1 MRSKSRFGSKT
12 GRDSNRDAEQD
23 VKEDPDGSKS
33 ISDEDESL
41 GAEEGVDRYERSSDR
56 YRAAASERA
65 GAEGSASARR
75 SFGNSFSKS
84 GGVSGEK
91 SGGGGF
97 NKGGGFSS
105 GKSAGS
111 GSSSSGNSSFA
122 RKSIFGRPGGSSLSS
137 SGSSKAEAIAASL
150 QEAGETTQQD
160 SEPVFERSSD
170 RAYPKRGSFGGGV
183 SARSSSNSA
192 SADAPA
198 EYERSSDRS
207 KFGRGGLGGRK
218 ASSQGARGKSS
229 SQSTDGEDVFERS
242 TDRQTSRRN
251 SPKSVKPAEEKTPE
265 RAEIADI
272 AASPQV
278 DQHQSE
284 PGQADSPAGLDAVN
298 AEERLKRARAVLEQA
313 QALVQSQTA
322 PAKAAR
328 ESKPKPAVISAGVER
343 QTGVDIADP
352 FEHFEQCV
360 PSAAEAVAK
369 AAVEAVSESQN
380 AEAVY
385 SRGST
390 GRGKASAT
398 GDSKR
403 KGPQLSLRGRALGYL
418 SRREHSRTELSR
430 KLTPHLGEGESLDT
444 LLDALEREGWLSNE
458 RFVES
463 VVHLRGTRLGTSR
476 IVHELKRNGI
486 DETLVQDA
494 GAELNK
500 TELTRAREVWSKK
513 FGELPIT
520 PAERAKQ
527 ARFLATRGFNGGTI
541 VKVLKAAE
549 DDFIDE

>member
-23 VKEDPDGSKS
+23 VKEDPDGSQS

-56 YRAAASERA
+56 YRAAASERV

-97 NKGGGFSS
+97 NKSGGFSS

-111 GSSSSGNSSFA
+111 GAGSNSSFA
-122 RKSIFGRPGGSSLSS
+122 RKSSFGRPGDSSLSS
-137 SGSSKAEAIAASL
+137 GISKAEAIAASL

-160 SEPVFERSSD
+160 NEPVFERSSD
-170 RAYPKRGSFGGGV
+170 RAYPKRGSFGGGAL
-183 SARSSSNSA
+183 ARSSSNSA

-207 KFGRGGLGGRK
+207 KFRRGGLGGRK
-218 ASSQGARGKSS
+218 AAGSTSRGKSS
-229 SQSTDGEDVFERS
+229 PQSADGEDVFERS

-251 SPKSVKPAEEKTPE
+251 SPKSAKPADDNS
-265 RAEIADI
+265 AEIAKL
-272 AASPQV
+272 AVAPQV
-278 DQHQSE
+278 EQLRIE
-284 PGQADSPAGLDAVN
+284 PVQPDSAVGLDAVN
-298 AEERLKRARAVLEQA
+298 AGERLKRARAVLEQA
-313 QALVQSQTA
+313 HAVVQSEAA
-322 PAKAAR
+322 PAKVAR
-328 ESKPKPAVISAGVER
+328 NSQSKPAVISPGIQRE
-343 QTGVDIADP
+343 TGIDIADP
-352 FEHFEQCV
+352 FEPFEQCA
-360 PSAAEAVAK
+360 PSAAD
-369 AAVEAVSESQN
+369 AVSENQN
-380 AEAVY
+380 AEPVY
-385 SRGST
+385 TRGST

-398 GDSKR
+398 SDSKR
-403 KGPQLSLRGRALGYL
+403 KGPPLSLRGRALGYL

-430 KLTPHLGEGESLDT
+430 KLTPHLDEGDSLDT

-463 VVHLRGTRLGTSR
+463 VVHRRGTRLGTSR

-486 DETLVQDA
+486 DETLIQDA

-500 TELTRAREVWSKK
+500 TELARAREVWSKK
-513 FGELPIT
+513 FGNPPTT

-541 VKVLKAAE
+541 VKVLKSGE

>member
-1 MRSKSRFGSKT
+1 MMRSKSRFGSKT

-33 ISDEDESL
+33 IGDEDESL
-41 GAEEGVDRYERSSDR
+41 GAEEEVDRYERSSDR
-56 YRAAASERA
+56 YRAAASERV

-111 GSSSSGNSSFA
+111 GSGSSGNSSFA
-122 RKSIFGRPGGSSLSS
+122 RKSSFGRAGGSSLSS
-137 SGSSKAEAIAASL
+137 RGSSKAEAIAASL

-192 SADAPA
+192 SADTSA

-218 ASSQGARGKSS
+218 VSGQGARGKSS
-229 SQSTDGEDVFERS
+229 SPSADGEDVFERS

-251 SPKSVKPAEEKTPE
+251 SPKSAKPAEEKTPQ

-284 PGQADSPAGLDAVN
+284 PVQPDSPAGLDAVN
-298 AEERLKRARAVLEQA
+298 AEERLKCARAVLEQA
-313 QALVQSQTA
+313 QALVPSQTA
-322 PAKAAR
+322 PEKAAR
-328 ESKPKPAVISAGVER
+328 KSKSKPAVISPGIQQEI
-343 QTGVDIADP
+343 GIDIADP
-352 FEHFEQCV
+352 FEPFEQCA
-360 PSAAEAVAK
+360 PPATD
-369 AAVEAVSESQN
+369 AVSESQN
-380 AEAVY
+380 TEPVY
-385 SRGST
+385 SRGSS

-430 KLTPHLGEGESLDT
+430 KLTPHVGEGESLDT

-463 VVHLRGTRLGTSR
+463 VVHRRGTRLGTSR

-486 DETLVQDA
+486 DETLIQDA

-500 TELTRAREVWSKK
+500 TELARAREVWSKK
-513 FGELPIT
+513 FGDLPTT

-541 VKVLKAAE
+541 VKVLKAG
-549 DDFIDE
+549 DDEFIDE

>member
-1 MRSKSRFGSKT
+1 MMRSKSRFGSKT

-41 GAEEGVDRYERSSDR
+41 SAEEGVDRYERSSDR
-56 YRAAASERA
+56 YRAAAGERV
-65 GAEGSASARR
+65 GVEGSAPARR
-75 SFGNSFSKS
+75 SFGNSFSKG

-91 SGGGGF
+91 SGSGGF

-111 GSSSSGNSSFA
+111 SSSGNSSFA
-122 RKSIFGRPGGSSLSS
+122 RKSSFGRPGGSSLS

-170 RAYPKRGSFGGGV
+170 RAYPKRGSFGGGGV
-183 SARSSSNSA
+183 SARSSLKSA
-192 SADAPA
+192 SAEAPA
-198 EYERSSDRS
+198 EYERSSDRN
-207 KFGRGGLGGRK
+207 KFGRGGLSGRK
-218 ASSQGARGKSS
+218 AAGSTTRGKSS
-229 SQSTDGEDVFERS
+229 PQPVDGVDVFERS

-251 SPKSVKPAEEKTPE
+251 SPKSAKLADENSAK
-265 RAEIADI
+265 IADI
-272 AASPQV
+272 AVAPQV
-278 DQHQSE
+278 DQQQFE
-284 PGQADSPAGLDAVN
+284 PAQPDSATGLDAVD
-298 AEERLKRARAVLEQA
+298 AEERLKRARAVLEQT
-313 QALVQSQTA
+313 QSVVQSQAA

-328 ESKPKPAVISAGVER
+328 KSQSKPPVISPGVER
-343 QTGVDIADP
+343 ETGIDVADP
-352 FEHFEQCV
+352 FESFEQCV
-360 PSAAEAVAK
+360 PSAAD
-369 AAVEAVSESQN
+369 AVSESQN
-380 AEAVY
+380 AEPVY

-390 GRGKASAT
+390 GRGKSSAT
-398 GDSKR
+398 GDFKR

-430 KLTPHLGEGESLDT
+430 KLTPHLGEGDSLDT
-444 LLDALEREGWLSNE
+444 LLDALTGEGWLSNE

-463 VVHLRGTRLGTSR
+463 VVHRRGTRLGTSR

-486 DETLVQDA
+486 DETLIQDA
-494 GAELNK
+494 GAELKK

-513 FGELPIT
+513 FGEPPTT

-541 VKVLKAAE
+541 VKVLKAG
-549 DDFIDE
+549 DDEFIDE

>member
-12 GRDSNRDAEQD
+12 SRDSSRDAEQD

-41 GAEEGVDRYERSSDR
+41 DAEEGVDRYERSSDR
-56 YRAAASERA
+56 YRAAAGERV

-91 SGGGGF
+91 SGSGGF
-97 NKGGGFSS
+97 SKGGGFSS

-111 GSSSSGNSSFA
+111 SGSSFA
-122 RKSIFGRPGGSSLSS
+122 KKSSFGRPGGSSLSS
-137 SGSSKAEAIAASL
+137 GTSKAEAIAASL
-150 QEAGETTQQD
+150 EEAGGSTQQD

-170 RAYPKRGSFGGGV
+170 RAFPKRGSFGGGA
-183 SARSSSNSA
+183 SARSSSSSA
-192 SADAPA
+192 SAEAPA

-207 KFGRGGLGGRK
+207 KFGRGGLSGRK
-218 ASSQGARGKSS
+218 TASPASSGKFSPK
-229 SQSTDGEDVFERS
+229 TADGEDVFERS
-242 TDRQTSRRN
+242 TDRQTSRRKA
-251 SPKSVKPAEEKTPE
+251 PKSTKSAD
-265 RAEIADI
+265 EIGTESADI
-272 AASPQV
+272 AVAPQLEQQQIAPV
-278 DQHQSE
+278 Q
-284 PGQADSPAGLDAVN
+284 PDSAAGLDAVD
-298 AEERLKRARAVLEQA
+298 AEERLKRARVVLE
-313 QALVQSQTA
+313 QALVQSQAA

-328 ESKPKPAVISAGVER
+328 KSQSKPPVISPGIERDAGI
-343 QTGVDIADP
+343 DIADP
-352 FEHFEQCV
+352 FESFEQCV
-360 PSAAEAVAK
+360 PSAAD
-369 AAVEAVSESQN
+369 AVSESQN
-380 AEAVY
+380 AEPVY
-385 SRGST
+385 TRGST

-430 KLTPHLGEGESLDT
+430 KLTPHLGEGDSLDT

-463 VVHLRGTRLGTSR
+463 VVHRRGIRLGTSR

-486 DETLVQDA
+486 DETLIQDA
-494 GAELNK
+494 GAELKK
-500 TELTRAREVWSKK
+500 TELARARDVWSKK
-513 FGELPIT
+513 FGELPTT

-541 VKVLKAAE
+541 VKVLKAG
-549 DDFIDE
+549 DDEFIDE

>member
-23 VKEDPDGSKS
+23 VKEDSDGSKS

-56 YRAAASERA
+56 YRAAAGERV

-84 GGVSGEK
+84 GAVAGEK

-97 NKGGGFSS
+97 SKGGGFSG

-111 GSSSSGNSSFA
+111 SSGSGSSFA
-122 RKSIFGRPGGSSLSS
+122 RKSSFGRPGGSSLS

-150 QEAGETTQQD
+150 QAVGETTQQD

-170 RAYPKRGSFGGGV
+170 RAYPKQRGSFGSGGA
-183 SARSSSNSA
+183 SARSSSKSA
-192 SADAPA
+192 SAEAPA

-207 KFGRGGLGGRK
+207 KFGRGGLSGRK
-218 ASSQGARGKSS
+218 AASPASRGKSS
-229 SQSTDGEDVFERS
+229 PQPADGEDVFERS
-242 TDRQTSRRN
+242 SDRQTSRRKA
-251 SPKSVKPAEEKTPE
+251 PKSTKPADENS
-265 RAEIADI
+265 AESADI
-272 AASPQV
+272 AVAPQLE
-278 DQHQSE
+278 QQQIE
-284 PGQADSPAGLDAVN
+284 PAQPDSAAGLDAVD

-313 QALVQSQTA
+313 LVQSQTA

-328 ESKPKPAVISAGVER
+328 KSQSKPPIISPGVVGE
-343 QTGVDIADP
+343 TGIDIADP
-352 FEHFEQCV
+352 FESFEQCV
-360 PSAAEAVAK
+360 PSATD
-369 AAVEAVSESQN
+369 AVSESQN
-380 AEAVY
+380 AEPVY
-385 SRGST
+385 TRGST
-390 GRGKASAT
+390 ARGKASAT

-418 SRREHSRTELSR
+418 SRREHSRAELSR
-430 KLTPHLGEGESLDT
+430 KLTPHLGEGDSLDT

-463 VVHLRGTRLGTSR
+463 VVHRRGTRLGTSR

-486 DETLVQDA
+486 DETLIQDA
-494 GAELNK
+494 GTELKK

-513 FGELPIT
+513 FGEPPTT

-541 VKVLKAAE
+541 VKVLKMGD

>member
-1 MRSKSRFGSKT
+1 MMRSKSRFGSKT

-41 GAEEGVDRYERSSDR
+41 SAEEGVDRYERSSDR

-65 GAEGSASARR
+65 GAEGSAPARR

-91 SGGGGF
+91 SGSGGF
-97 NKGGGFSS
+97 SKGGGFSS

-111 GSSSSGNSSFA
+111 SGGGNSSFA
-122 RKSIFGRPGGSSLSS
+122 RKSSFGRPGGSSAS
-137 SGSSKAEAIAASL
+137 SGTSKAEAIAASL
-150 QEAGETTQQD
+150 EAADGATPED
-160 SEPVFERSSD
+160 SEPVYERSSD
-170 RAYPKRGSFGGGV
+170 RAYPKRGSFGGGGASV
-183 SARSSSNSA
+183 RSSSKSA

-207 KFGRGGLGGRK
+207 KFGRGGLSGRK
-218 ASSQGARGKSS
+218 AASPATRSKSS
-229 SQSTDGEDVFERS
+229 PQPADGEDVFERS
-242 TDRQTSRRN
+242 TDRNISRRKA
-251 SPKSVKPAEEKTPE
+251 SKSAKPADEKISE
-265 RAEIADI
+265 SAESAGI
-272 AASPQV
+272 AAAPQ
-278 DQHQSE
+278 DDEHRSEFAQS
-284 PGQADSPAGLDAVN
+284 DSTAEFEVID

-313 QALVQSQTA
+313 LVQSQAT

-328 ESKPKPAVISAGVER
+328 KSQSKPPVISPGIDR
-343 QTGVDIADP
+343 NPSIDIADP
-352 FEHFEQCV
+352 FEPFEQCA
-360 PSAAEAVAK
+360 PSAAD
-369 AAVEAVSESQN
+369 AVSESQN
-380 AEAVY
+380 AESVY

-390 GRGKASAT
+390 GRGKSSAT

-418 SRREHSRTELSR
+418 SRREHSRAELSR
-430 KLTPHLGEGESLDT
+430 KLTPHLGEDDSLDT

-463 VVHLRGTRLGTSR
+463 VVHRRGTRLGTNR

-486 DETLVQDA
+486 DETLIQDA

-513 FGELPIT
+513 FGELPTT

-541 VKVLKAAE
+541 VKVLKAG
-549 DDFIDE
+549 DDEFIDE

>member
-33 ISDEDESL
+33 IRDEDESPD
-41 GAEEGVDRYERSSDR
+41 AEEGVDRYERSSDR
-56 YRAAASERA
+56 YRAAAGERV
-65 GAEGSASARR
+65 GADGSASARR
-75 SFGNSFSKS
+75 SFGNSFSKRS
-84 GGVSGEK
+84 GISGEK
-91 SGGGGF
+91 SGSGGF

-111 GSSSSGNSSFA
+111 SSSGNSSFA
-122 RKSIFGRPGGSSLSS
+122 RKSSFGRPGSSSLS

-150 QEAGETTQQD
+150 QAADETTQQD

-170 RAYPKRGSFGGGV
+170 RAYPKRGTFGGGA
-183 SARSSSNSA
+183 SARASSNSA
-192 SADAPA
+192 SAEAPA

-207 KFGRGGLGGRK
+207 KFGRGGLSGRK
-218 ASSQGARGKSS
+218 AASPASRGKSS
-229 SQSTDGEDVFERS
+229 PQPADGEDVFERS
-242 TDRQTSRRN
+242 SDRNTNRRKAL
-251 SPKSVKPAEEKTPE
+251 KSAKPADEKASE
-265 RAEIADI
+265 SAESADI
-272 AASPQV
+272 AAVSQV
-278 DQHQSE
+278 DQQQIQ
-284 PGQADSPAGLDAVN
+284 PTQPDSSAGLNAVD

-313 QALVQSQTA
+313 QTLVQTQAA

-328 ESKPKPAVISAGVER
+328 KSQSKPAVISPGVVGEI
-343 QTGVDIADP
+343 GIDVADP
-352 FEHFEQCV
+352 FESFEQCV
-360 PSAAEAVAK
+360 PSAVDEI
-369 AAVEAVSESQN
+369 SESQN
-380 AEAVY
+380 AEPVY
-385 SRGST
+385 TRGST

-430 KLTPHLGEGESLDT
+430 KLTPHLGEGDSLDT
-444 LLDALEREGWLSNE
+444 LLDGLEREGWLSNE

-463 VVHLRGTRLGTSR
+463 VVHRRGTRLGTSR

-486 DETLVQDA
+486 DETLIQDA
-494 GAELNK
+494 GTELKK

-513 FGELPIT
+513 FGELPTT

-541 VKVLKAAE
+541 VKVLKAG
-549 DDFIDE
+549 DDEFIDE

>member
-1 MRSKSRFGSKT
+1 MMRSKSRFGSKT

-33 ISDEDESL
+33 ISDEDESPD
-41 GAEEGVDRYERSSDR
+41 AEEGVDRYERSSDR
-56 YRAAASERA
+56 YRAAAGERV

-84 GGVSGEK
+84 GAVAGEK

-97 NKGGGFSS
+97 SKGGGFSG

-111 GSSSSGNSSFA
+111 SSGSGSSFA
-122 RKSIFGRPGGSSLSS
+122 RKSSFGRPGGSSLS

-150 QEAGETTQQD
+150 EEAGETTQQD

-170 RAYPKRGSFGGGV
+170 RAYPKRGSFGSGGA
-183 SARSSSNSA
+183 SAPSSSKSA
-192 SADAPA
+192 SAEAPA

-207 KFGRGGLGGRK
+207 KFGRGGLSGRK
-218 ASSQGARGKSS
+218 AASPASRGKSS
-229 SQSTDGEDVFERS
+229 PQPADGEDVFERS
-242 TDRQTSRRN
+242 SDRQTSRRKA
-251 SPKSVKPAEEKTPE
+251 PKSTKPADENS
-265 RAEIADI
+265 AESADI
-272 AASPQV
+272 AVAPQLE
-278 DQHQSE
+278 QQQIE
-284 PGQADSPAGLDAVN
+284 PAQPDSAAGLDAVD

-313 QALVQSQTA
+313 LVQSQAA

-328 ESKPKPAVISAGVER
+328 KSQSKPPIISPGVAGE
-343 QTGVDIADP
+343 TGIDIADP
-352 FEHFEQCV
+352 FESFEQCV
-360 PSAAEAVAK
+360 PSAAD
-369 AAVEAVSESQN
+369 AVSESQN
-380 AEAVY
+380 AEPVY
-385 SRGST
+385 TRGST
-390 GRGKASAT
+390 ARGKASAT

-418 SRREHSRTELSR
+418 SRREHSRAELSR
-430 KLTPHLGEGESLDT
+430 KLTPHLGEGDSLDT

-463 VVHLRGTRLGTSR
+463 VVHRRGTRLGTSR

-486 DETLVQDA
+486 DETLIQDA
-494 GAELNK
+494 GTELKK

-513 FGELPIT
+513 FGEPPTT

-541 VKVLKAAE
+541 VKVLKMGD